1 MLVLL
6 HRLLI
11 FFAVSDIR
19 SAGIS
24 DLGLEIARSYA
35 LLFLQSPTPR
45 TKHLASTILPYS
57 LSRVSLSAKIQPYDF
72 KTTFYD
78 SLHWGNI
85 PRLEDFVLFRPR
97 LYELQR
103 EMNDWRPQRARDLLT
118 RGYKDPLTWWGFIFA
133 VVVGGIGVLSLGV
146 SIIQTLKAFYPSPA
160 P

>member
-1 MLVLL
+1 LE
-6 HRLLI
+6 
-11 FFAVSDIR
+11 FKEVSESR

-24 DLGLEIARSYA
+24 HLGLEIARSYA
-35 LLFLQSPTPR
+35 LLFLQSTPR
-45 TKHLASTILPYS
+45 TKHLASTVLPYS
-57 LSRVSLSAKIQPYDF
+57 LSRVSLSQRVQPYDF

-133 VVVGGIGVLSLGV
+133 VVVGVIGVLSLAV
-146 SIIQTLKAFYPSPA
+146 SVLQTLKAFYPSPG